1 MSAAERLQANWQ
13 ALRISR
19 RLIEVGIAL
28 SAESNVERLLSLILT
43 YAQELTHCDAGSLY
57 LLEPA
62 GLRIFISQ
70 NDAVK
75 NFLLP
80 LDHSSIAG
88 YVVSQGVSLN
98 IPDVYQL
105 AGDLPY
111 RFNRSV
117 DEQTGYR
124 TCSLLTVPMRDRQG
138 QVIGAL
144 QLLNRLSWTD
154 PPVCEPFSEFD
165 QDVAES
171 LASQAGVAYH
181 NAKLQEQLKA
191 AHYETIFRLSV
202 AAEYRDHDTSYHL
215 KRMSHY
221 SRIIA
226 KHLGLSEREQEL
238 ILYASPMHDVGKLG
252 IPDAILL
259 KPGPL
264 TVEERACMQRH
275 PIIGAE
281 ILGKS
286 DSELLQLSAVIALCH
301 HEKYDGS
308 GYPQGLKGEEIPLP
322 GRIVALADVF
332 DALAS
337 KRAYKKS
344 WDLTQ
349 ILEFIDQNTGS
360 HFDPKVVAAFKAG
373 FAEVMEV
380 YERYQEPEAA
390 GDN

>member
-1 MSAAERLQANWQ
+1 AE
-13 ALRISR
+13 
-19 RLIEVGIAL
+19 
-28 SAESNVERLLSLILT
+28 
-43 YAQELTHCDAGSLY
+43 D
-57 LLEPA
+57 
-62 GLRIFISQ
+62 
-70 NDAVK
+70 
-75 NFLLP
+75 
-80 LDHSSIAG
+80 
-88 YVVSQGVSLN
+88 
-98 IPDVYQL
+98 
-105 AGDLPY
+105 
-111 RFNRSV
+111 
-117 DEQTGYR
+117 
-124 TCSLLTVPMRDRQG
+124 
-138 QVIGAL
+138 
-144 QLLNRLSWTD
+144 
-154 PPVCEPFSEFD
+154 
-165 QDVAES
+165 
-171 LASQAGVAYH
+171 
-181 NAKLQEQLKA
+181 
-191 AHYETIFRLSV
+191 
-202 AAEYRDHDTSYHL
+202 RDHDTSYHL
-215 KRMSHY
+215 KQVSPD
-221 SRIIA
+221 SGIIA